1 MKRAVAV
8 YRSAAYS
15 PRQHLQNDRAI
26 LDAVVE
32 RLETLGWSVESVAE
46 DEAASGRLPPA
57 ELYLNMC
64 QGPDA
69 ARRLTGLVPRGA
81 PCINAP
87 EAVLACHRHRLVRRL
102 LAAGVAFPPTA
113 LLRTRGAE
121 AANPPTHLVS
131 ANGHPVWVKR
141 GDVHAQDPDDVVCVP
156 AQEVGP
162 MVARFA
168 RRGIGTVV
176 IQAHVPGPV
185 VKFYGVIG
193 RRFFHCYVSDP
204 REGALGAGDI
214 SRLHE
219 LAERAA
225 GALGVAVYGGDAVL
239 AAPGSPVLIDLNDW
253 PSFAPVREA
262 AAAAIARYAHQRATR
277 GHYACSTR

>member
-1 MKRAVAV
+1 MRRAVAL

-15 PRQHLQNDRAI
+15 PRQHLQNDRTI

-32 RLETLGWSVESVAE
+32 QLGMFGWRVQPVAE
-46 DEAASGRLPPA
+46 DEVASSQLPPA

-69 ARRLTGLVPRGA
+69 ARRLKALLPRGA

-102 LAAGVAFPPTA
+102 SAAGVAFPPTA
-113 LLRTRGAE
+113 LVRTCGPD
-121 AANPPTHLVS
+121 AASPPTHLVT

-141 GDVHAQDPDDVVCVP
+141 GDVHAQAPEDVVCVP
-156 AQEVGP
+156 VKEVGP
-162 MVARFA
+162 AIARFA
-168 RRGIGTVV
+168 RRGIGTVA
-176 IQAHVPGPV
+176 IQAHAPGPV

-193 RRFFHCYVSDP
+193 RRFFHGYASDP
-204 REGALGAGDI
+204 REGTLSAGDI
-214 SRLHE
+214 TRLHE

-225 GALGVAVYGGDAVL
+225 RALGLAVYGGDAVL

-253 PSFAPVREA
+253 PSFAPVRAA

-277 GHYACSTR
+277 GYYACSTR